1 MSATEGLTRWRG
13 SAHLDRMVAEVD
25 RLAAE
30 VRATADA
37 RAASD
42 PDGLAAIART
52 VDTSALT
59 ATLRLDGADPDL
71 ARGERAGTWFDAVG
85 PAARAAGAGPT
96 GGTTDAGAAGEV
108 DGATVVDGVEA
119 LDDAELAARELT
131 GVTAALG
138 ADDLVEA
145 MVRRPGPTLAE
156 LSRRLT
162 RGLVAPERAGAVR
175 RGARI
180 VHDASVGRVLYF
192 PLEAEH
198 VPDALAEL
206 AAWVD
211 RSADDVPAL
220 LVSGVVAL
228 EVLRI
233 HPFDA
238 ANGRLARAAARLLL
252 RGGGLDPHRFAAF
265 EPVLAEDPLGVAEE
279 VAASLRRR
287 DATAWLERHAEAV
300 ADGLRSSRALL
311 AGEAPVTWDT
321 ATFTLADHAAAL
333 GADMAAAR
341 ADLDRLVDA
350 RAVRRVPG
358 SGGLRLLRAVPD
370 GDARADVRR

>member
-13 SAHLDRMVAEVD
+13 SAHLDRMVAELE
-25 RLAAE
+25 RLATE
-30 VRATADA
+30 VGAAADA
-37 RAASD
+37 RAAAD
-42 PDGLAAIART
+42 PEGLVALVRT
-52 VDTSALT
+52 VDASAIT

-85 PAARAAGAGPT
+85 QTARAAAAGPA
-96 GGTTDAGAAGEV
+96 GGTADASDTDEV
-108 DGATVVDGVEA
+108 D
-119 LDDAELAARELT
+119 DAKLAARELA
-131 GVTAALG
+131 GVTAALR

-206 AAWVD
+206 AAWID
-211 RSADDVPAL
+211 RSATSVPPL
-220 LVSGVVAL
+220 LLSGVVAL

-252 RGGGLDPHRFAAF
+252 RGGGLDPHRLAAF
-265 EPVLAEDPLGVAEE
+265 EPVLGEDPLGVAEE

-300 ADGLRSSRALL
+300 ADGLRASRALL
-311 AGEAPVTWDT
+311 AGRAPTTWEPV
-321 ATFTLADHAAAL
+321 TFTLAEHAAAL
-333 GADMAAAR
+333 GVDVDAAR
-341 ADLDRLVDA
+341 ADVERLVDA
-350 RAVRRVPG
+350 HAVRRVPG
-358 SGGLRLLRAVPD
+358 SGGLRLRRAMLDESAVERPAVRPS
-370 GDARADVRR
+370 GPAGRATR